1 MAPIYKGDKEI
12 LDGQLKLG
20 NQDVKEVYLG
30 TQKIWPS
37 KIIYPD
43 PVDRFFW
50 KVSGKIDGNAIG
62 LFPSCTLAL
71 TQKGNRPGGALDN
84 IDNTKATMI
93 KNTQTDR
100 RFNFEQQSWKT
111 DSTKRLYMQNQ
122 KGRLTFDMKQ
132 WTLQDTDYNCK
143 LKIVMKEQILFGGRG
158 ATYAEHYWS
167 VSPVR
172 CRFLIDDHLLML
184 ATCSYPSAGNW
195 QEIIDWLGTPGYTK
209 LTWVSEKTIAEYM
222 EQDNGIL
229 TMDQEWAVNRDGSN
243 AAASRYAFQDTGTH
257 LYFLMQFDEFSFT
270 TEEPDLENPALHR
283 CINTRHVGNM
293 KADQPVFRD
302 NYGITINGVNHRF
315 RIWEF
320 ATSPAEY
327 LTKAPYV
334 GFAHLDGDR
343 DRSNLF
349 AFWGFASVNDATQ
362 LALQLNNDDLNEL
375 HVNGVSIDI
384 SDLAKRGDWK
394 AFTGTTM
401 VGGGTA
407 YGVYISISNRLSA
420 VWDAQ
425 YQGVNFVGLTP

>member
-1 MAPIYKGDKEI
+1 MP
-12 LDGQLKLG
+12 GQLKLG
-20 NQDVKEVYLG
+20 GQDVKEVYLG
-30 TQKIWPS
+30 TEKIWPS

-50 KVSGKIDGNAIG
+50 KVYGGVDGNAIG

-71 TQKGNRPGGALDN
+71 TQKGNVPSGTTPNLDN
-84 IDNTKATMI
+84 SKAVMG

-100 RFNFEQQSWKT
+100 RFTFEQQSWKA
-111 DSTKRLYMQNQ
+111 DSSKRLYMQNQ

-143 LKIVMKEQILFGGRG
+143 LKIVMNEQILFGGRG

-167 VSPVR
+167 SSPAY
-172 CRFLIDDHLLML
+172 CRFLIDDDLFMF

-195 QEIIDWLGTPGYTK
+195 IEIIDWLGTPGYAK
-209 LTWVSEKTIAEYM
+209 STWISKKTIGEYI

-229 TMDQEWAVNRDGSN
+229 TMEQEWAVRADGGN
-243 AAASRYAFQDTGTH
+243 ATGSFFAWQDTGDH
-257 LYFLMQFDEFSFT
+257 LYFLMNFDEFSFT
-270 TEEPDLENPALHR
+270 TEEPDLERPDYHR
-283 CINTRHVGNM
+283 CKNPRHVGNM

-302 NYGITINGVNHRF
+302 NYRITIGSVNNTV

-320 ATSPAEY
+320 VTSPSEY

-334 GFAHLDGDR
+334 GFGHLEGNR
-343 DRSNLF
+343 DDLNRF
-349 AFWGFASVNDATQ
+349 YFWGFTSGTDANQ

-375 HVNGVSIDI
+375 HVNGVSINIDDI
-384 SDLAKRGDWK
+384 ALRGAWK
-394 AFTGTTM
+394 AFQGS
-401 VGGGTA
+401 VLGGGVA
-407 YGVYISISNRLSA
+407 WGVYVDIPNTLSA
-420 VWDAQ
+420 VWDAE

>member
-1 MAPIYKGDKEI
+1 
-12 LDGQLKLG
+12 
-20 NQDVKEVYLG
+20 
-30 TQKIWPS
+30 
-37 KIIYPD
+37 
-43 PVDRFFW
+43 
-50 KVSGKIDGNAIG
+50 
-62 LFPSCTLAL
+62 
-71 TQKGNRPGGALDN
+71 
-84 IDNTKATMI
+84 
-93 KNTQTDR
+93 
-100 RFNFEQQSWKT
+100 
-111 DSTKRLYMQNQ
+111 MQNQ
-122 KGRLTFDMKQ
+122 KGRITFDMKQ

-143 LKIVMKEQILFGGRG
+143 LKVVMNERPRFDGGG
-158 ATYAEHYWS
+158 ATFAEHYWS
-167 VSPVR
+167 SSATR
-172 CRFLIDDHLLML
+172 CRFLIEDRLLML
-184 ATCSYPSAGNW
+184 ATCSYPSAGQW
-195 QEIIDWLGTPGYTK
+195 IEIIDWFGTVGYPKT
-209 LTWVSEKTIAEYM
+209 TWVSDKTIAEYM
-222 EQDNGIL
+222 EEDNGIL
-229 TMDQEWAVNRDGSN
+229 NMYQQWAVNSDGGD
-243 AAASRYAFQDTGTH
+243 AAATRYAWQDVGKY
-257 LYFLMQFDEFSFT
+257 LLFSMNFIEFSFT
-270 TEEPDLENPALHR
+270 TEKPDVENPEYHR
-283 CINTRHVGNM
+283 CLNTRHVGNM
-293 KADQPVFRD
+293 KANQPVFRD